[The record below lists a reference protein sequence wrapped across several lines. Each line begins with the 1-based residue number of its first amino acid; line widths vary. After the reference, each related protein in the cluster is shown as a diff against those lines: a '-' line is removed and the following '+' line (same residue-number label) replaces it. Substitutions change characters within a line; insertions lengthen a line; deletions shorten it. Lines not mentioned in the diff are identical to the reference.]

1 MPKWE
6 YIFERLDLM
15 GESVYDRQAAFN
27 KFGSDGWEFI
37 DVQTM
42 LAPTGD
48 VTYAVFKRPS

>member
-15 GESVYDRQAAFN
+15 GESVYERQAAFN